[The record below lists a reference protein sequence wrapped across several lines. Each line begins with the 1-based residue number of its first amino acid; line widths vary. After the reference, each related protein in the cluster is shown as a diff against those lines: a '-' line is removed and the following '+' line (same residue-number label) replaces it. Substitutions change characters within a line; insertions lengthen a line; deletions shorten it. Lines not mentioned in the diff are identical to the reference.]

1 MSQVVGSRSEG
12 ETELVVP
19 EELLVQSAQGT
30 IAIIRVSYVCNVGTA
45 TEPRVQ
51 QLQSQEMRLPWMQ
64 KR

>member
-30 IAIIRVSYVCNVGTA
+30 IATIRVSYVCNVGTA